1 MEVISQ
7 ANPPEV
13 PTVTIIPSLSRL
25 LPLALLT
32 LGLGACGGLQLGS
45 LSSSTSHQGMDHAH
59 SMDLGPADATY
70 DLRFLDAMVVHH
82 QGAVTMAETALKHS
96 QRAEIRQLA
105 EAIVASQNREIDQMQ
120 AWRKAWYPDA
130 SSTPIMYHAEM
141 AHDMPMTGEMAA
153 AMRMDVDLGPADQD
167 FDRRFLDAMVPHHQ
181 GALTMAADL
190 QAKTQ
195 RPELKALAADIIAV
209 QTQEIDQM
217 QSWRQAWY
225 GS

>member
-1 MEVISQ
+1 MRIS
-7 ANPPEV
+7 
-13 PTVTIIPSLSRL
+13 PSLPKL

-32 LGLGACGGLQLGS
+32 LGLGACGGVQMGAM
-45 LSSSTSHQGMDHAH
+45 TSPTSQPAMDHTH
-59 SMDLGPADATY
+59 GMDLGPADATY

-96 QRAEIRQLA
+96 QRPEVRQLA
-105 EAIVASQNREIDQMQ
+105 QAMLASQNREIAQMQ
-120 AWRKAWYPDA
+120 AWRQAWYPQA
-130 SSTPIMYHAEM
+130 SSNPIMYHAEM

-153 AMRMDVDLGPADQD
+153 AMRMDGDLGAADQN
-167 FDRRFLDAMVPHHQ
+167 FDRRFLEAMVLHHQ

-195 RPELKALAADIIAV
+195 RPELKALAADMIAV
-209 QTQEIDQM
+209 QTREIAQM
-217 QSWRQAWY
+217 QSWRQSWY